1 MKRIILTFVALTLAV
16 ATAGAEDKIAAT
28 LYKIPG
34 CLCCDWYANY
44 LRSNGFEVKVVES
57 RNMTL
62 IRNQQGVPGT
72 LAGCHTT
79 VVGGYVVEGHV
90 PITAVKRLLDEK
102 PAIKGISLPGMPEGS
117 PGMTGTKKAPFT
129 VFAIPN
135 DGSATSIFATE

>member
-62 IRNQQGVPGT
+62 IRNQHGVPPK
-72 LAGCHTT
+72 LEGCHTT
-79 VVGGYVVEGHV
+79 VVGGYVVEGQLPV
-90 PITAVKRLLDEK
+90 TAVKRLLIEQ
-102 PAIKGISLPGMPEGS
+102 PTIKGIHSLPCVTSDEFLLASRRFSSDGEDPS
-117 PGMTGTKKAPFT
+117 P
-129 VFAIPN
+129 
-135 DGSATSIFATE
+135 